1 MTDRR
6 WSMGFGKTFLGLCGF
21 LMVLALIVPRP
32 AYAVPDLQLYVDG
45 ATWDPQTETWVTAS
59 SNFTLKVLVANH
71 ALADVYVAV
80 AIPPDADPTGGTVM
94 MGPGGGTLVPIPIS
108 TTKGVPLMSNGQPL
122 PGHGIYPTY
131 FGTYHVGALLT
142 PSELTP
148 VQDMQ
153 PGGGG
158 GWSTLGLTVDLDVS
172 ISGFAP
178 VHFDVY
184 DHIAGD
190 TKVRFAPFSHDA
202 EYTPE
207 PSSLLLLLSGTGGVL
222 GLGVCRRV
230 MSRRS
235 TSG

>member
-6 WSMGFGKTFLGLCGF
+6 WSMGFGRTFLGLCGVF
-21 LMVLALIVPRP
+21 ILLAIAAPQP
-32 AYAVPDLQLYVDG
+32 AWAVPDLQLFVEG
-45 ATWDPQTETWVTAS
+45 ATYDPQTETWVTAS
-59 SNFTLKVLVANH
+59 STFNLQVLVANH
-71 ALADVYVAV
+71 ALEDVYVAV
-80 AIPPDADPTGGTVM
+80 AIPPDVDPTSGTVM
-94 MGPGGGTLVPIPIS
+94 MGGSPVTIGSSPGTP
-108 TTKGVPLMSNGQPL
+108 TMSNGHAL

-131 FGTYHVGALLT
+131 FGTYYVGPLLT
-142 PSELTP
+142 PSAATP

-158 GWSTLGLTVDLDVS
+158 GWSTLGLTVNIPVS
-172 ISGFAP
+172 ISGFGS

-202 EYTPE
+202 EYAPE
-207 PSSLLLLLSGTGGVL
+207 PSSLLLLLSGTGGML

-230 MSRRS
+230 VSRRRRGS
-235 TSG
+235 AA